1 MMLRESLG
9 HVDAALAVEEA
20 VAATVRAGARTADLA
35 GGADAA
41 ALKLAGL
48 TLVGTREATDLIVE
62 QVLNAKGG
70 VA

>member
-1 MMLRESLG
+1 
-9 HVDAALAVEEA
+9 VEVA
-20 VAATVRAGARTADLA
+20 VAAAVRAGARTADLA

-41 ALKLAGL
+41 ALKAAGL

-70 VA
+70 A